1 MFAVGL
7 TIGQI
12 AEAFSHHRFTE
23 VYPCLSDDVQWTLV
37 GDRTFAGKAA
47 VTAMCEESAAYLST
61 VTTAF
66 SRFKVVVGEDSVV
79 VDSRA
84 SYTDGDGMVSSI
96 ASCDI
101 YEFADGSLLSEITSY
116 TVELS

>member
-1 MFAVGL
+1 MGL

-12 AEAFSHHRFTE
+12 AEAFSGHRFTQ
-23 VYPCLSDDVQWTLV
+23 VYPHLSDDVRWTLV
-37 GDRTFAGKAA
+37 GDRTIAGKAA
-47 VTAMCEESAAYLST
+47 VTATCEESAAYLAT

-66 SRFKVVVGEDSVV
+66 TRFKVVVGEDSAV

-84 SYTDGDGMVSSI
+84 TYTDADGTVTVI

-101 YEFADGSLLSEITSY
+101 YEFVDDSLSEITSY

>member
-1 MFAVGL
+1 VGF
-7 TIGQI
+7 TTGQI
-12 AEAFSHHRFTE
+12 AEAFSGHRFAE
-23 VYPCLSDDVQWTLV
+23 VYPHLADDVRWTLV

-47 VTAMCEESAAYLST
+47 VTAMCEESAGYLAT

-66 SRFKVVVGEDSVV
+66 SRFKVVVGEDAVV

-84 SYTDGDGMVSSI
+84 SYTDGEGTVSSI

-101 YEFADGSLLSEITSY
+101 YEFVDGSLSEITSY
-116 TVELS
+116 TVELR

>member
-1 MFAVGL
+1 MEYAVGL
-7 TIGQI
+7 TIEQI
-12 AEAFSHHRFTE
+12 AEAFSGHRFTE
-23 VYPCLSDDVQWTLV
+23 VYPHLADDVRWTLV

-47 VTAMCEESAAYLST
+47 VTAMCEESAAYLAT
-61 VTTAF
+61 VTTGF

-84 SYTDGDGMVSSI
+84 SYADSDGSVSSI

-101 YEFADGSLLSEITSY
+101 YEFVDGSLSEITSY